1 MYVIGTTV
9 ELVGLVG
16 FMTICIVE
24 PSDLF
29 CSLVKSNSEKK
40 ASAYLST
47 IRTSPDKQ
55 VKFARF
61 LRRIKFYMVFVSIFE
76 IRLDS

>member
-1 MYVIGTTV
+1 MI
-9 ELVGLVG
+9 
-16 FMTICIVE
+16 ICIVE

-40 ASAYLST
+40 SSAYLST

-55 VKFARF
+55 
-61 LRRIKFYMVFVSIFE
+61 
-76 IRLDS
+76 